1 MKKCNLWPH
10 TDKIGGFQRGPV
22 PPLWH
27 TTLLARCSVLYL
39 LARLTGETGGRCGL
53 SPAYTGRKTDRSF
66 VSGREKILFVFRER
80 R

>member
-1 MKKCNLWPH
+1 MQKCNLWPH
-10 TDKIGGFQRGPV
+10 TDKIGGFQKGV
-22 PPLWH
+22 YAPLWH

-39 LARLTGETGGRCGL
+39 LARPDRGNGGRCGL
-53 SPAYTGRKTDRSF
+53 SPAYTGRKTGRSF